1 MGVPTAT
8 YCVRVRWVARDGKC
22 QIVAVFDRPH
32 AAAPEVV
39 KESDPELLAFVTG
52 STSEEALRQH
62 LASSENDLLRILEDL
77 INVLIDNNVVLLTD
91 FPAMAQRKLMQRQS
105 IRDKLRTTKK

>member
-1 MGVPTAT
+1 M
-8 YCVRVRWVARDGKC
+8 RWVARDGKG

-91 FPAMAQRKLMQRQS
+91 FPPMAQKKLMQRQS